1 MKKGSATVSLKCQA
15 KNGKAA
21 KNHFCTG
28 KFTLKLM
35 GKKVSHAFRIKATK
49 TARIVVALPK
59 PAKEAAATGK
69 HRTLHGTLTISTKQP
84 TGAAKLTRGTLNVKT

>member
-1 MKKGSATVSLKCQA
+1 MPGEKRQ
-15 KNGKAA
+15 AA

-28 KFTLKLM
+28 KLTLKLM

-59 PAKEAAATGK
+59 PAKAAAATGK
-69 HRTLHGTLTISTKQP
+69 HRTLHGTLTISTKQAH
-84 TGAAKLTRGTLNVKT
+84 GAPKVARGTLNIRT